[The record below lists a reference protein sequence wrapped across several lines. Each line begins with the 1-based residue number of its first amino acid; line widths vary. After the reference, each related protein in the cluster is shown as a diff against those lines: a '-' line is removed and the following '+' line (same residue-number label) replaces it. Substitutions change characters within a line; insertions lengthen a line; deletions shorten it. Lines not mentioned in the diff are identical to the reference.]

1 MTYIGYFSAN
11 NDKPCVTHLIITV
24 SGHSCKDTVTV
35 TIGVNML
42 LLDFLLIHLLLQVAV
57 DIDYARSMY
66 ELHKKVNA
74 SEMIV
79 GWSVC
84 FYYSLSHLKL
94 KLVKVI

>member
-1 MTYIGYFSAN
+1 M
-11 NDKPCVTHLIITV
+11 
-24 SGHSCKDTVTV
+24 
-35 TIGVNML
+35 
-42 LLDFLLIHLLLQVAV
+42 

-84 FYYSLSHLKL
+84 FYYSFE
-94 KLVKVI
+94 VKTCKSNSNSLLCVYDTVMSS